1 MCPVCVTTIALAA
14 TGATSTGGLA
24 AFVTKKLRARIGT
37 AKVSPETNFKGEDH
51 GDAKRKRVG
60 SPTSGN
66 QG

>member
-1 MCPVCVTTIALAA
+1 MCPVCVTTIALVA

-24 AFVTKKLRARIGT
+24 AFVTTKLRDRIGT
-37 AKVSPETNFKGEDH
+37 AKVSPETNFQGEDH
-51 GDAKRKRVG
+51 GDTEGKRVE